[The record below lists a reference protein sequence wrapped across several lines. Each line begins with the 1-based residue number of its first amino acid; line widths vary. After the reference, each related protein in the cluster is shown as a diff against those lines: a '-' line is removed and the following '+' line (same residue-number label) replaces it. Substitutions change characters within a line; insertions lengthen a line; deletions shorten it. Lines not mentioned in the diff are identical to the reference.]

1 MYSLANI
8 LKTCE
13 IFQDVRVESKNIYC
27 RYTKDIY
34 NKIIESDIINVHV
47 DLAIDLNMTWYV
59 LIWFGW
65 LIQTCSNVR

>member
-1 MYSLANI
+1 MYTL
-8 LKTCE
+8 
-13 IFQDVRVESKNIYC
+13 YC

-34 NKIIESDIINVHV
+34 NKIIESDIINIHV

-65 LIQTCSNVR
+65 LIQTCNNVR